1 LRASDALLPSGKGE
15 NNVGTLLFELAIIL
29 ALTLANGFFAASEI
43 AIVSARK
50 VRLEQRA
57 QAGVR
62 GAATALELAENPSR
76 FLSTVQVGITMIST
90 LAAAFGGANL
100 AKQIAP
106 LLATTPALAPYAQ
119 SLALALVVL
128 LISYFSLIL
137 GELAPKRLAL
147 QGAERVASAV
157 APFMRWLSRFASPI
171 VWFLIAST
179 ELVLRLLGRSNLPE
193 EPITEDDS
201 IAFAREAAEE
211 GTVEQAEQQLIAN
224 VFALTDRSVR
234 SVMTPRTAVTAIS
247 VDTPLSEVLR
257 VVTESG
263 YSRIPV
269 YEGSLDHVL
278 GILYVKDL
286 LPRWGQ
292 SEQFD
297 LRALPRPPLY
307 VLEAQRAFEA
317 FQQLK
322 QQRGSMA
329 IVVDEYGQVAGL
341 VTMEDVLEEMV
352 GEIADEYDEHDES
365 IVQSEDGSY
374 LVDGLLSFASLQS
387 RLRLPEV
394 TKPDQGQ
401 EFETVAGF
409 ILALLGRIPRTGEQI
424 EWQGYTFE
432 IVDMD
437 GQRIDNILL
446 RPPHESH
453 AAEQGER
460 ALASGA
466 LLPPPFEKD
475 PNKPSSRQRHND

>member
-1 LRASDALLPSGKGE
+1 
-15 NNVGTLLFELAIIL
+15 VGTLLFELAIIV

-43 AIVSARK
+43 AIISARK

-62 GAATALELAENPSR
+62 GAATALELAANPSR
-76 FLSTVQVGITMIST
+76 FLATVQVGITMIST

-100 AKQIAP
+100 ANEVAP
-106 LLATTPALAPYAQ
+106 LLATVPALAPYAQ
-119 SLALALVVL
+119 SVALALVVL
-128 LISYFSLIL
+128 LISYLSLVL
-137 GELAPKRLAL
+137 GELTPKRLAL

-171 VWFLIAST
+171 IWFLITST
-179 ELVLRLLGRSNLPE
+179 ELVLRLLGRSNVPE
-193 EPITEDDS
+193 EPITEDDI
-201 IAFAREAAEE
+201 IALARQAAEE

-234 SVMTPRTAVTAIS
+234 SVMTPRTEVTAIAA
-247 VDTPLSEVLR
+247 DAPLPEVLR
-257 VVTESG
+257 VVSESG

-269 YEGSLDHVL
+269 YEGSLDHVV

-292 SEQFD
+292 SDGLD
-297 LRALPRPPLY
+297 LHTLLRPPLY
-307 VLEAQRAFEA
+307 VLERQRAVAA
-317 FQQLK
+317 FRQLK
-322 QQRGSMA
+322 EQRNGMA
-329 IVVDEYGQVAGL
+329 IVIDEHGQVAGL
-341 VTMEDVLEEMV
+341 VTIEDVLEEMV
-352 GEIADEYDEHDES
+352 GEIADEYDQHDES
-365 IVQSEDGSY
+365 LLQSEDGSY
-374 LVDGLLSFASLQS
+374 LVDGLLSFESLQS
-387 RLRLPEV
+387 RLWLPEV
-394 TKPDQGQ
+394 SELEQAQ

-424 EWQGYTFE
+424 QWQGYTFD

-437 GQRIDNILL
+437 GQRIDKIVL
-446 RPPHESH
+446 RPPHERR

-475 PNKPSSRQRHND
+475 RNEPARSQDRNE

>member
-1 LRASDALLPSGKGE
+1 
-15 NNVGTLLFELAIIL
+15 VGIILFELAIIV
-29 ALTLANGFFAASEI
+29 ALTLANGFFAASEM

-76 FLSTVQVGITMIST
+76 FLSTVQVGITIIST

-100 AKQIAP
+100 AKQVAP
-106 LLATTPALAPYAQ
+106 LLATIPALAPYAE
-119 SLALALVVL
+119 SVALVLVVL
-128 LISYFSLIL
+128 LISYLSLIL
-137 GELAPKRLAL
+137 GELTPKRLAL
-147 QGAERVASAV
+147 QGAERVASTV
-157 APFMRWLSRFASPI
+157 APFMRSLSRLVSPI
-171 VWFLIAST
+171 VSFLIAST
-179 ELVLRLLGRSNLPE
+179 ELVLRLLGRSNVPE
-193 EPITEDDS
+193 EPITEDDI
-201 IAFAREAAEE
+201 IALAREAAED
-211 GTVEQAEQQLIAN
+211 GTVEQAEQRLIAN

-234 SVMTPRTAVTAIS
+234 SVMTPRTTVTAIA
-247 VDTPLSEVLR
+247 VDTPLAEVLR
-257 VVTESG
+257 VVSESG

-269 YEGSLDHVL
+269 YEGSLDNVV

-292 SEQFD
+292 SDELN
-297 LRALPRPPLY
+297 LRTLLRPPLY
-307 VLEAQRAFEA
+307 VLEGQRAVAA
-317 FQQLK
+317 FRQLK
-322 QQRGSMA
+322 EQRGGMA
-329 IVVDEYGQVAGL
+329 LVLDEYGQIAGL

-374 LVDGLLSFASLQS
+374 LVDGLLSFATLQT
-387 RLRLPEV
+387 RLRLPEI
-394 TKPDQGQ
+394 TEPDQRQ
-401 EFETVAGF
+401 EFETVGGF
-409 ILALLGRIPRTGEQI
+409 ILMLLGRIPRTGEQI

-437 GQRIDNILL
+437 GQRIDKVLL
-446 RPPHESH
+446 RPPHGSH

-466 LLPPPFEKD
+466 LLPPPYEQD
-475 PNKPSSRQRHND
+475 SNERRVPSERRQDRDK